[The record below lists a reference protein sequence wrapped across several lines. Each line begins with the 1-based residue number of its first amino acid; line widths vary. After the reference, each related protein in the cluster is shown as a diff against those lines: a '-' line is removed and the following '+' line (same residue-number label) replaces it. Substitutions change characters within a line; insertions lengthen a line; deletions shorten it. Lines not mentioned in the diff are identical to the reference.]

1 MRISQTTALQLLAA
15 LQELI
20 AETESNPKLNHHALE
35 TTGFD
40 MARAAIAK
48 AEGQ

>member
-1 MRISQTTALQLLAA
+1 MSTEVIEQLVAA

-20 AETESNPKLNHHALE
+20 AETENNPKLNHHALE

-40 MARAAIAK
+40 MAFAAIAK
-48 AEGQ
+48 ANSQA